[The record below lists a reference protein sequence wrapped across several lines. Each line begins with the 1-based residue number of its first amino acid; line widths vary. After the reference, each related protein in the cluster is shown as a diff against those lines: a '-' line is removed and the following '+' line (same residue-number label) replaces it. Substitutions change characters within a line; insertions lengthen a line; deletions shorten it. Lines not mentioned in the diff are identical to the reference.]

1 MTKVNKI
8 HQHHQLGN
16 ISFFN

>member
-1 MTKVNKI
+1 MTKVNEI